1 MEGAPM
7 NLPEGY
13 RSTFAPDEP
22 DNRTNEREPA
32 PLSEMNVQDTDL
44 DVAEQTP
51 ELALEPNILDRF
63 QTDLRR
69 AGVAGEERLATLLYL
84 ALTSRVLP
92 WGRPTERPISVI
104 PKGTTSTGKSHVTQ
118 MVLRFFP
125 TSAYVSLGS
134 MSKRYLFYSE
144 EEFAHRFIIVPEWA
158 SIAEDEE
165 LVALLRTLLSEG
177 RIIHGTV
184 DEKRKANKIEKEG
197 PTGLIVTTT
206 DATVDAEMET
216 RVLSLVTDDT
226 PEQTRRIYD
235 AFADL
240 EEENGSAVHFEAWHR
255 LQAWIAQHGETR
267 VLIPFVRGLGELM
280 PASATRLRR
289 DFVSLLCLVRAHAIL
304 YQAQRERDP
313 QERIIATIEG
323 DYAPVRAL
331 VAELIAEGV
340 EAGVSEAMRETV
352 AAVRELQEEGSVH
365 VSPKALIEKL
375 GVGRS
380 ATYDRIRRALLS
392 GYLLNE
398 AAKDERGMKLVVGAL
413 LPGEEEF
420 LPSPEALSGSSP
432 VKQSGQ
438 NFGSLKRVD
447 EGSSGG
453 PARPVALPVP
463 GDPDFLDFIAKRHY
477 DRWITTAEALEREKT
492 HKLVLRAGEV

>member
-1 MEGAPM
+1 MS
-7 NLPEGY
+7 LPDGY

-22 DNRTNEREPA
+22 DDRTNERKA
-32 PLSEMNVQDTDL
+32 ASLGGKDIQKTDL
-44 DVAEQTP
+44 DAGGQTP
-51 ELALEPNILDRF
+51 ELALAPDILTRF
-63 QTDLRR
+63 GGDLRR

-92 WGRPTERPISVI
+92 WGKPTERPISVI

-184 DEKRKANKIEKEG
+184 DEKRKANKIEKDG

-240 EEENGSAVHFEAWHR
+240 EEENGGAVDFEAWHR
-255 LQAWIAQHGETR
+255 LQAWIAEHGETR

-280 PASATRLRR
+280 PASSTRLRR
-289 DFVSLLCLVRAHAIL
+289 DFVSLLCLVRANAIL
-304 YQAQRERDP
+304 YQAQRGRDP
-313 QERIIATIEG
+313 QGRIIATIEG
-323 DYAPVRAL
+323 DYAPVRTL

-352 AAVRELQEEGSVH
+352 AAVRDLQDEGSAH
-365 VSPKALIEKL
+365 ASPKALIQKL
-375 GVGRS
+375 GIGRS

-420 LPSPEALSGSSP
+420 LPSPEALSRSSP
-432 VKQSGQ
+432 VCQSGQ
-438 NFGSLKRVD
+438 DLESTTLFGKGLSGSPVRPVSPLEESLTEALCLVCELRPVV
-447 EGSSGG
+447 GG
-453 PARPVALPVP
+453 PCSLRC
-463 GDPDFLDFIAKRHY
+463 
-477 DRWITTAEALEREKT
+477 AECRES
-492 HKLVLRAGEV
+492 AA